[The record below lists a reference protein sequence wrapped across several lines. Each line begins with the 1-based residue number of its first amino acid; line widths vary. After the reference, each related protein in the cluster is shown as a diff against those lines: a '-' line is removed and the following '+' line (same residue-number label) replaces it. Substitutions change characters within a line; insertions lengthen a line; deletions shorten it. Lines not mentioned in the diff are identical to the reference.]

1 MSIKKPVIGHYHPVW
16 LPSTMTWLHRQV
28 TELGTHCD
36 NFVYAEKKD
45 HEQRFPIQNLRL
57 FSELPALKRY
67 SDRFNKKLGLADHL
81 GGLTDMMK
89 SDHIQLLHSHF
100 GHIGVSG
107 AIMAKSIGI
116 PHVVSFYG
124 MDIHHIPRKY
134 PSLGARY
141 ESMFASTERI
151 FCEGTYMAQSIVR
164 LGADPEKVMVHP
176 LGIDLETIECTPR
189 IYHGHEPIQFLI
201 AASFRQ
207 KKGIPL
213 ALKALAEIRK
223 QHPIRVSII
232 GDAGMD
238 QESLLEKKN
247 IYDTVH
253 QYGLESVVT
262 FLGYKTHA
270 EMFEIARKH
279 HIFVQASLHA
289 ENGDCEGGIPVAL
302 IELAAS
308 GMMVVGSNHCDIPS
322 VVIQGKTGWLCDENS
337 VDDLV
342 NKISSCIDDRDHWS
356 EIAWNARTLIEEQ
369 YCAKSQSRKLYT
381 HYLEVLHEG

>member
-1 MSIKKPVIGHYHPVW
+1 MSIKKPAIGHYHPVW
-16 LPSTMTWLHRQV
+16 LPSTMTWLFRQV
-28 TELGTHCD
+28 TELGIHCD

-57 FSELPALKRY
+57 FSELPARKRY
-67 SDRFNKKLGLADHL
+67 SDRFKKKMGFAENL

-107 AIMAKSIGI
+107 ATMARSLDI

-134 PSLGARY
+134 PSLGAKY
-141 ESMFASTERI
+141 QKMFASTERI
-151 FCEGTYMAQSIVR
+151 FCEGTYMAQSIVN
-164 LGADPEKVMVHP
+164 LGADPAKVTVHP
-176 LGIDLETIECTPR
+176 LGIDLESIEFSPR
-189 IYHGHEPIQFLI
+189 KYNENGPIHFLI

-223 QHPIRVSII
+223 HHQISISII

-253 QYGLESVVT
+253 QHGLESVVK

-270 EMFEIARKH
+270 EMFEIARNH

-322 VVIQGKTGWLCDENS
+322 IVVQGKTGWLCDENS

-342 NKISSCIDDRDHWS
+342 RKISKCIDDRDHWT
-356 EIAWNARTLIEEQ
+356 EIAGNARSLIEQE
-369 YCAKSQSRKLYT
+369 YCAKSQSRKLFD
-381 HYLEVLHEG
+381 HYLEVLREG